1 MFALNTQ
8 KVCAIDNQRICDSFA
23 VSMEMEI
30 YRQLGLAIAARRAEL
45 GITQADVAAKIG
57 LTRASL
63 ANIETGR
70 QKVMLHHVY
79 RILEALKLKSILDL
93 LPARFVFAESA
104 EPVNFAGSAVS
115 ENQKIQLEQFIRLA
129 GKR

>member
-1 MFALNTQ
+1 MSEVTLGQRLLIGQELRRQRMCLNW
-8 KVCAIDNQRICDSFA
+8 
-23 VSMEMEI
+23 
-30 YRQLGLAIAARRAEL
+30 ARDPRANRRRRHVPYL
-45 GITQADVAAKIG
+45 TQADVAAKIG

>member
-1 MFALNTQ
+1 MTIKRFAILLL
-8 KVCAIDNQRICDSFA
+8 
-23 VSMEMEI
+23 SMTDMEI
-30 YRQLGLAIAARRAEL
+30 YRRLGLAIAARRAEL
-45 GITQADVAAKIG
+45 DLTQADVAAKIG

-79 RILEALKLKSILDL
+79 RILDALKLKSILDL
-93 LPARFVFAESA
+93 LPASFIVAEST

-115 ENQKIQLEQFIRLA
+115 ENQKAQLEQFIRLA

>member
-1 MFALNTQ
+1 
-8 KVCAIDNQRICDSFA
+8 
-23 VSMEMEI
+23 MEI
-30 YRQLGLAIAARRAEL
+30 YRQLGQAIAARRAEL

-93 LPARFVFAESA
+93 LPTRLVFAESA

>member
-1 MFALNTQ
+1 MM
-8 KVCAIDNQRICDSFA
+8 D
-23 VSMEMEI
+23 MEI
-30 YRQLGLAIAARRAEL
+30 YRLLGLAVAARRMEL
-45 GITQADVAAKIG
+45 GLTQAEVAAQIG

-79 RILEALKLKSILDL
+79 RLVTALKRESILDL
-93 LPARFVFAESA
+93 LPASFAFGELA
-104 EPVNFAGSAVS
+104 EPVTFAGSAVS
-115 ENQKIQLEQFIRLA
+115 ESQKAQLEHFVRLA